1 MSLKD
6 TFEDQMGSSLCFFK
20 NPLPWIVV
28 LVFTGFLIC
37 GCLPIFFT
45 TLFLILSS
53 IFITSS
59 RRKSVKQ
66 QKEAQEGEV
75 GRNDLV
81 GSFDS
86 FLESETTDQSS
97 TTDEDSEVGQIP
109 NWSDNSISDE
119 EGLIEIALLNGYHV
133 HGLEEEEPKS
143 NLQQKFPEFSP
154 KMIVRQHSPE
164 EMLGESS
171 EMNEEDNLIEIDISM
186 GSIKCS
192 RFENEA

>member
-1 MSLKD
+1 M
-6 TFEDQMGSSLCFFK
+6 
-20 NPLPWIVV
+20 
-28 LVFTGFLIC
+28 
-37 GCLPIFFT
+37 
-45 TLFLILSS
+45 
-53 IFITSS
+53 
-59 RRKSVKQ
+59 KQ

-81 GSFDS
+81 RSFDS

-97 TTDEDSEVGQIP
+97 TTNEDSEVGQIP
-109 NWSDNSISDE
+109 DWSDDSISEE
-119 EGLIEIALLNGYHV
+119 EGLIEIALPNGYHV
-133 HGLEEEEPKS
+133 GGLEEEEPKS

-154 KMIVRQHSPE
+154 EMIFLRHSPV

-171 EMNEEDNLIEIDISM
+171 DMNEEDNLIEIDISM

>member
-1 MSLKD
+1 MDLKD
-6 TFEDQMGSSLCFFK
+6 TFEGQMGSSFCFFK
-20 NPLPWIVV
+20 NPLPWIAI

-37 GCLPIFFT
+37 GFLPIFFT
-45 TLFLILSS
+45 MLFLILSS
-53 IFITSS
+53 IFFTSS
-59 RRKSVKQ
+59 KHKPVKDETITQ
-66 QKEAQEGEV
+66 QKEAHEGEV
-75 GRNDLV
+75 GQIDL
-81 GSFDS
+81 
-86 FLESETTDQSS
+86 SS

-133 HGLEEEEPKS
+133 GGLEEEEPKS

-154 KMIVRQHSPE
+154 EMIVRQHSPV
-164 EMLGESS
+164 EMLGESN

-192 RFENEA
+192 RFENEAR

>member
-1 MSLKD
+1 
-6 TFEDQMGSSLCFFK
+6 MGSSLCFFK
-20 NPLPWIVV
+20 KPLPWIAV
-28 LVFTGFLIC
+28 LVFTGFLIY
-37 GCLPIFFT
+37 GFLPIFFT
-45 TLFLILSS
+45 MLFLILSS
-53 IFITSS
+53 IFFTSS
-59 RRKSVKQ
+59 KHKPVKNETITQ
-66 QKEAQEGEV
+66 QKEAHEAEV
-75 GRNDLV
+75 GQIDLV

-154 KMIVRQHSPE
+154 KMIVRQHGPE
-164 EMLGESS
+164 EMLGESN

-192 RFENEA
+192 RFENESR

>member
-37 GCLPIFFT
+37 GFLPIFFT
-45 TLFLILSS
+45 TLFLIISS
-53 IFITSS
+53 IFFTSS
-59 RRKSVKQ
+59 RHKSVKQ

-81 GSFDS
+81 RSFDS
-86 FLESETTDQSS
+86 FLESETTYQSS
-97 TTDEDSEVGQIP
+97 TTNEDSEMGQILD
-109 NWSDNSISDE
+109 WSDDSISEE
-119 EGLIEIALLNGYHV
+119 EGLIEIRFPISG
-133 HGLEEEEPKS
+133 GLEEEEPKS

-154 KMIVRQHSPE
+154 EMIFRRRSPV